1 LESRFYGEINKRLE
15 NIQVKNVGR
24 KEKNRRI
31 AEKIKRG
38 KNMSSDNC
46 SRKKLQRVIYPKRSK
61 YREIPNDV

>member
-1 LESRFYGEINKRLE
+1 LESRFYGEINKGLE

-38 KNMSSDNC
+38 K
-46 SRKKLQRVIYPKRSK
+46 I
-61 YREIPNDV
+61 